1 MSRKKNVTR
10 AVLWGIIYR
19 FIVTILP
26 FVTRTL
32 LIRQLGMT
40 YVGINGLFASV
51 VGILSIAEMGFGSAM
66 ISKMYEPIAKKND
79 EKVCALLSLYK
90 KVYYAIGFLVLSR
103 S

>member
-66 ISKMYEPIAKKND
+66 ISKMYEPIAKKMMRRFARYYRYT
-79 EKVCALLSLYK
+79 KRYIMLS
-90 KVYYAIGFLVLSR
+90 VFW
-103 S
+103 